1 MRIAASAR
9 RANGVRLIG
18 KPSLFNALECGTVIG
33 FNGVPRGVEHLP
45 TWNYDNIY
53 AGQWSMRS
61 EQLADQAF
69 CPVSPD
75 RVSNFLAGRN
85 AEAGR
90 SDLISQSEAG
100 HEPAPKTDALF
111 EDLGKLRPSAQFHL
125 DDETLR
131 RLRPLA
137 RRRLSTIRPF
147 FVCIRTRNPWVR
159 RRRRRLG

>member
-1 MRIAASAR
+1 M
-9 RANGVRLIG
+9 G
-18 KPSLFNALECGTVIG
+18 
-33 FNGVPRGVEHLP
+33 
-45 TWNYDNIY
+45 
-53 AGQWSMRS
+53 S
-61 EQLADQAF
+61 EQLANQAL
-69 CPVSPD
+69 CPVSPN

-90 SDLISQSEAG
+90 SDLISQGEAR
-100 HEPAPKTDALF
+100 HEPAAKTRALF
-111 EDLGKLRPSAQFHL
+111 KDLGKLRPSAQFHR

-147 FVCIRTRNPWVR
+147 FVCMRTRNPWVR